1 MSQAWVGERDL
12 VRQYDS
18 GGLPVFRSG
27 HCGDR
32 LYREISFDRTGGQ
45 KNREES
51 PVMSAPERL
60 K

>member
-1 MSQAWVGERDL
+1 MSQARVGRRDL
-12 VRQYDS
+12 VKRYDS
-18 GGLPVFRSG
+18 GGLPVIRSG

-32 LYREISFDRTGGQ
+32 LYKEIGLDRIGGK